1 MEYELVHEIKNSC
14 PNNQMRDVFIEEV
27 ETDDPAAFVRARLKG
42 RVDELT
48 VEERRDGVTIHV
60 LCDGLRHEFHFTL

>member
-27 ETDDPAAFVRARLKG
+27 ETEDPAAFVKARLG
-42 RVDELT
+42 GDVDEMT
-48 VEERRDGVTIHV
+48 VENRPGGVTIHA
-60 LCDGLRHEFHFTL
+60 LRNGLRHVFNFTE